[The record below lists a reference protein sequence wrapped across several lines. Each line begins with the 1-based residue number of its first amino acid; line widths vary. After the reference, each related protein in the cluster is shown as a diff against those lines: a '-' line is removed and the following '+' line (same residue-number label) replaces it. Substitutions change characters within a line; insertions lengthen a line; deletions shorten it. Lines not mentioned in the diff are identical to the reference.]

1 MEIKMGDKSTPI
13 VDVKVT
19 PETIRRVIKDSGKHG
34 EHRFTTTEEAAMFL
48 TLFGEQIE
56 DAIREAI
63 REEVR
68 RHYG

>member
-1 MEIKMGDKSTPI
+1 MGIKMGDKSTPI

-19 PETIRRVIKDSGKHG
+19 PETIRRVIKDSGRHG
-34 EHRFTTTEEAAMFL
+34 EHGFKKAEEAEMFL

-63 REEVR
+63 REEVG

>member
-1 MEIKMGDKSTPI
+1 MGDKSTPI
-13 VDVKVT
+13 IDVAIT
-19 PETIRRVIKDSGKHG
+19 PETIRRVIKDSGNNG
-34 EHRFTTTEEAAMFL
+34 EYRFVTTEEAAMFL

-56 DAIREAI
+56 DAVREAI

>member
-1 MEIKMGDKSTPI
+1 MGIKMGDKSTPI
-13 VDVKVT
+13 VDVKIT

-34 EHRFTTTEEAAMFL
+34 ENRFTTTEEAAMFL

-56 DAIREAI
+56 DAVREAI

>member
-1 MEIKMGDKSTPI
+1 MGDKSTPI
-13 VDVKVT
+13 IDVAIT
-19 PETIRRVIKDSGKHG
+19 PETIRRVIKDSGNNC
-34 EHRFTTTEEAAMFL
+34 EYRFVTTEEAGMFL

-56 DAIREAI
+56 DAVREAI

>member
-1 MEIKMGDKSTPI
+1 MGDKSTPI
-13 VDVKVT
+13 IDVAIT
-19 PETIRRVIKDSGKHG
+19 PETIRRVIKDSGNNG
-34 EHRFTTTEEAAMFL
+34 EYRFVTTEEAGMFL

-56 DAIREAI
+56 DAVREAI